1 MRVAFY
7 APLKPPDHPVPS
19 GDRRVARLLM
29 AALAQAGH
37 EVELA
42 SRLRSYDRAGDPA
55 RQSRLGG
62 LGAAL
67 ARRLLRRYA
76 ARPPQER
83 PAAWLTYHLYYKAPD
98 WIGPRVAH
106 ALGIPYLV
114 AEASLANKRAG
125 GPWDAGHRAT
135 VDALAQAAA
144 VVAINPA
151 DIPALPAEV
160 PILRLPPFLDP
171 TAYRA
176 AAAARVAHRGALA
189 AAQGLRPDTPWLLTV
204 AMMRPGDKLASYE
217 ILAGALGRLARRDWT
232 LLLVGDGPARDAVR
246 TAFAWT
252 RPTRLRWLGQVGE
265 AALPGLYAACDLL
278 LWPAVNEA
286 YGMALL
292 EAQAAGLPV
301 VAGAAGGVPAIVA
314 DGLTG
319 ALAPPGDA
327 VAFADAV
334 AQLLDAPAERQRRGA
349 EAEARIARDHD
360 LTAAAR
366 ALDGLLRETGA
377 GA

>member
-7 APLKPPDHPVPS
+7 APLKPPDHPIPS
-19 GDRRVARLLM
+19 GDRRMARLLI
-29 AALAQAGH
+29 AALERAGH

-55 RQSRLGG
+55 RQARLRS

-76 ARPPQER
+76 ARPAAAR

-98 WIGPRVAH
+98 WIGPQVAR
-106 ALGIPYLV
+106 ALGIPYLA

-144 VVAINPA
+144 VVAVNPA
-151 DIPALPAEV
+151 DVPALPPQV
-160 PILRLPPFLDP
+160 PVLRLPPFLDP
-171 TAYRA
+171 APYRA
-176 AAAARVAHRGALA
+176 AAATRATRRAELA
-189 AAQGLRPDTPWLLTV
+189 ATQELDPGVPWLLTV
-204 AMMRPGDKLASYE
+204 AMMRPGAKLTSFKV
-217 ILAGALGRLARRDWT
+217 LAAALARLAARDWT
-232 LLLVGDGPARDAVR
+232 LLLAGDGPARAAVR
-246 TAFAWT
+246 DAFAWA
-252 RPTRLRWLGQVGE
+252 PPERLRWLGEVG
-265 AALPGLYAACDLL
+265 ADALPGLYAACDLL
-278 LWPAVNEA
+278 LWPAVDEA

-314 DGLTG
+314 DGATG
-319 ALAPPGDA
+319 ALAPPRDPAAFAGA
-327 VAFADAV
+327 VAR
-334 AQLLDAPAERQRRGA
+334 LLDSPNERRRLGA
-349 EAEARIARDHD
+349 AARAKVAREHD
-360 LTAAAR
+360 LAAAAR
-366 ALDGLLRETGA
+366 ALDALLRETGA
-377 GA
+377 SA